1 MAAGHDPGR
10 PHFEEHSKMNLQDA
24 LDRFLVQLEADGRSP
39 HTIGQYRRHV
49 TAFGAW
55 LAHGGPRRAVATVG
69 HEDVAAF
76 LAAPVA
82 RTAAHGGPK
91 RAISMNAMRTSL
103 RCFFRYLHEA
113 GVVAQNPA
121 RLVRRAMCA
130 PPPPRAFTDD
140 ERDRLLRTLNRA
152 RGFEAE
158 RDYAIIHLLL
168 ATGIRLGSCIALDVE
183 DVDLSAGELR
193 LKSTKG
199 DRPERVFLAKGIAD
213 HVRRWLGGRG
223 AGPLFTDRRGRRL
236 SPRHV
241 HRRFKA
247 WLRAAGIGR
256 AASPHTARH
265 TFATGLLAR
274 TGNLALVQAAL
285 RHRSITSTLVYA
297 RIEPTLVRRAID
309 VYGRPVVLTRG
320 RR

>member
-1 MAAGHDPGR
+1 
-10 PHFEEHSKMNLQDA
+10 MNLQDA
-24 LDRFLVQLEADGRSP
+24 LSIFLVQLEADGRSP

-49 TAFGAW
+49 TAFGGW
-55 LAHGGPRRAVATVG
+55 LAHGGPRRAVTRIG

-103 RCFFRYLHEA
+103 RVFFRYLHEA
-113 GVVAQNPA
+113 GVLPQNPA

-140 ERDRLLRTLNRA
+140 ERDRLLATLRRA

-158 RDYAIIHLLL
+158 RDFAIVDLLL

-183 DVDLSAGELR
+183 DVDLAAGELR

-199 DRPERVFLAKGIAD
+199 DRPERVFLAQGISD
-213 HVRRWLGGRG
+213 RLRRWIRDRAAG
-223 AGPLFTDRRGRRL
+223 ALFTDRRGRRL

-241 HRRFKA
+241 HRRFRQWIK
-247 WLRAAGIGR
+247 AAGITR
-256 AASPHTARH
+256 PASPHSCRH
-265 TFATGLLAR
+265 SFACRVLERSG
-274 TGNLALVQAAL
+274 GNLAVVQAAL
-285 RHRSITSTLVYA
+285 RHRSITSTMVYA
-297 RIEPTLVRRAID
+297 KVNEASVRAAL
-309 VYGRPVVLTRG
+309 G
-320 RR
+320 

>member
-1 MAAGHDPGR
+1 MQLQAAL
-10 PHFEEHSKMNLQDA
+10 SM
-24 LDRFLVQLEADGRSP
+24 FLVQLDADGRSP

-55 LAHGGPRRAVATVG
+55 LPQGGPRRAVATIG
-69 HEDVAAF
+69 HGDVAAF

-91 RAISMNAMRTSL
+91 RAVSMNAMRTSL

-113 GVVAQNPA
+113 GLVAQNPA

-140 ERDRLLRTLNRA
+140 ERDRLLGTLRAA

-158 RDYAIIHLLL
+158 RDYALVDLLF

-183 DVDLSAGELR
+183 DVDLAAGDLR
-193 LKSTKG
+193 LRSTKG
-199 DRPERVFLAKGIAD
+199 NRPERVFLATEIAQ
-213 HVRRWLGGRG
+213 HLRGWLRGRES
-223 AGPLFTDRRGRRL
+223 GPLFTDRRGRRL

-241 HRRFKA
+241 HRRFKG
-247 WLRAAGIGR
+247 WLAAAKVTR
-256 AASPHTARH
+256 PASPHTARH
-265 TFATGLLAR
+265 TFACSLLAR

-285 RHRSITSTLVYA
+285 RHRSITSTMVYA
-297 RIEPTLVRRAID
+297 KVNESSVRAA
-309 VYGRPVVLTRG
+309 LA
-320 RR
+320 

>member
-1 MAAGHDPGR
+1 MQ
-10 PHFEEHSKMNLQDA
+10 LQDA
-24 LDRFLVQLEADGRSP
+24 LARFLVQLEADGRSP

-49 TAFGAW
+49 TAFGGW
-55 LAHGGPRRAVATVG
+55 LPHGGPRRAVAKIG

-140 ERDRLLRTLNRA
+140 ERERLLATLKA
-152 RGFEAE
+152 AEGFEGR
-158 RDYAIIHLLL
+158 RDHVLVHLLL
-168 ATGIRLGSCIALDVE
+168 ASGTRLGSCIALDVE
-183 DVDLSAGELR
+183 DVDLAAGELR
-193 LKSTKG
+193 LNSTKG
-199 DRPERVFLAKGIAD
+199 DRPERVFVGKDIAA
-213 HVRRWLGGRG
+213 HLHRYLGDRTT
-223 AGPLFTDRRGRRL
+223 GPLFTDRRGRRL
-236 SPRHV
+236 SSRHV
-241 HRRFKA
+241 HRRFKQ
-247 WLRAAGIGR
+247 WLTAAGITR
-256 AASPHTARH
+256 SASPHTARH
-265 TFATGLLAR
+265 TFATSLLAR

-285 RHRSITSTLVYA
+285 RHRSITSTMVYA
-297 RIEPTLVRRAID
+297 KVNEASVRAAL
-309 VYGRPVVLTRG
+309 G
-320 RR
+320 

>member
-1 MAAGHDPGR
+1 MQLQAAL
-10 PHFEEHSKMNLQDA
+10 SM
-24 LDRFLVQLEADGRSP
+24 FLVQLEADGRSP

-55 LAHGGPRRAVATVG
+55 LAHGGSRRTVAG
-69 HEDVAAF
+69 IRHEDVAAF

-91 RAISMNAMRTSL
+91 RAVSMNAMRTSL

-140 ERDRLLRTLNRA
+140 ERDRLLATLRAA

-158 RDYAIIHLLL
+158 RDHTLVALLL
-168 ATGIRLGSCIALDVE
+168 ATGIRLGSCIALDVG
-183 DVDLSAGELR
+183 DVDLDAGELR
-193 LKSTKG
+193 LKATKG
-199 DRPERVFLAKGIAD
+199 ARPERMFLARGIGD
-213 HVRRWLGGRG
+213 HLRRWLADRD

-236 SPRHV
+236 TSRHV
-241 HRRFKA
+241 HRRFRA
-247 WLRAAGIGR
+247 WVAAAGISR

-265 TFATGLLAR
+265 TFACGLL
-274 TGNLALVQAAL
+274 
-285 RHRSITSTLVYA
+285 
-297 RIEPTLVRRAID
+297 
-309 VYGRPVVLTRG
+309 
-320 RR
+320 

>member
-1 MAAGHDPGR
+1 MQLQAAL
-10 PHFEEHSKMNLQDA
+10 S
-24 LDRFLVQLEADGRSP
+24 RFLVQLEADGRSP

-49 TAFGAW
+49 TALATW
-55 LAHGGPRRAVATVG
+55 LGRRDVAAIR
-69 HEDVAAF
+69 HEHVAAF

-113 GVVAQNPA
+113 GAVAQNPA

-140 ERDRLLRTLNRA
+140 ERDRLLATLRGA

-158 RDYAIIHLLL
+158 RDRAIVGLLL
-168 ATGIRLGSCIALDVE
+168 ASGIRLGSCIALDVE
-183 DVDLSAGELR
+183 DVDLTAGELR

-199 DRPERVFLAKGIAD
+199 NRPERVFLAKGIAE
-213 HVRRWLGGRG
+213 HLRLWLGARN

-241 HRRFKA
+241 HRRFKG
-247 WLRAAGIGR
+247 WLRAAGISR
-256 AASPHTARH
+256 SASPHTCRH
-265 TFATGLLAR
+265 SMAVDLLNR
-274 TGNLALVQAAL
+274 TGNLAIVQAAL
-285 RHRSITSTLVYA
+285 RHRSITSTMVYA
-297 RIEPTLVRRAID
+297 KVNEASVRAAL
-309 VYGRPVVLTRG
+309 G
-320 RR
+320 